1 MSVEREG
8 PDFRALLE
16 LERECCARLLPILD
30 AERAAAATY
39 DHVALLACLR
49 ERETLQA
56 EWEQVAQRRR
66 ASLRD
71 SGSSLA
77 HLAANDVRLATVVAE
92 VRRDAARVRRAQR
105 INEGVVRAA
114 LAHVTNTLTV
124 IRRELPD
131 SRYDDRA
138 MLRAP
143 LAPAGRRSA

>member
-1 MSVEREG
+1 MSTEREG
-8 PDFRALLE
+8 PDVRALLE

-30 AERAAAATY
+30 AERAAAASY

-56 EWEQVAQRRR
+56 EWERVAERRR

-71 SGSSLA
+71 SGTSFA
-77 HLAANDVRLATVVAE
+77 GLAANDARLAAVVAD

-114 LAHVTNTLTV
+114 LAHVTNILTV

-138 MLRAP
+138 VLRAP
-143 LAPAGRRSA
+143 VPVASRWSA